1 MNSTQCFHAASLCK
15 LCVPQHGLAAASNAL
30 CGGRSV
36 PDTPS
41 ALDACPPAG
50 LYLPCSSYYLFPTE
64 AVQSFLSRL
73 LRHRLHLWCSLVPL
87 SRLRQLERLD
97 VGWCSGLGDSDAAV
111 LARFTR
117 LRELNL
123 ARTQVR
129 VCVCTSVHSVYL

>member
-1 MNSTQCFHAASLCK
+1 
-15 LCVPQHGLAAASNAL
+15 VPVTL
-30 CGGRSV
+30 
-36 PDTPS
+36 S
-41 ALDACPPAG
+41 ALHACPPADHG
-50 LYLPCSSYYLFPTE
+50 YPPCSPYYLFPTE
-64 AVQSFLSRL
+64 EPLQSFLSRL
-73 LRHRLHLWCSLVPL
+73 LRHRLPSWCSLVPL

-129 VCVCTSVHSVYL
+129 VCVCSSVCSVYL